1 MIPAE
6 AGKDENK
13 GKAAETINSG
23 AFFIDYSN
31 HYGYNNLNL

>member
-1 MIPAE
+1 M
-6 AGKDENK
+6 KTR